1 VHILNLIN
9 QGGMTIT
16 RYTPEEWREAYG
28 NLIAENG
35 EKLPQ
40 RKMAEALRISR
51 TTLQHYLNDP
61 KYRLQEK
68 EVVQKVAQ
76 VAQKKVKHSEELI
89 ETAFQLHKKGIRDAI
104 NAGNW
109 KDARKIALDS
119 LKICHADTE
128 IKRVFI
134 NITGDLIQNLTVNQ
148 IQDHPQYAHIHSKA
162 MNNDWMEDMGLLCD
176 DCRERIS
183 KKYSDDVIDIEGTD
197 EP

>member
-1 VHILNLIN
+1 
-9 QGGMTIT
+9 MTIT

-76 VAQKKVKHSEELI
+76 VAQKKVNHSEDMSCRYRDK
-89 ETAFQLHKKGIRDAI
+89 TGVHKHNGRPNSEFNCESDTRSSTIYTYTLKGY
-104 NAGNW
+104 
-109 KDARKIALDS
+109 
-119 LKICHADTE
+119 E
-128 IKRVFI
+128 
-134 NITGDLIQNLTVNQ
+134 
-148 IQDHPQYAHIHSKA
+148 
-162 MNNDWMEDMGLLCD
+162 
-176 DCRERIS
+176 
-183 KKYSDDVIDIEGTD
+183 
-197 EP
+197 